1 MQRFEANQP
10 LDALMQE
17 LGYRLEGTF
26 WIYEGPRGESRLAQ
40 GPLMGLLAQSGSQR
54 LRTYVLQERNRCL
67 E

>member
-1 MQRFEANQP
+1 MQRFEADQP
-10 LDALMQE
+10 LDALMLE
-17 LGYRLEGTF
+17 LGYRFEGVA

-40 GPLMGLLAQSGSQR
+40 GPLLGLLSQSGSQR